1 VTAIA
6 LAFLLLDTVLLILA
20 GVLTRTLLPFG
31 LALIALVLAAIVL
44 LLQRRFARRWDE
56 IAAARQD
63 LRAEVQ
69 TWMQQRRGP

>member
-1 VTAIA
+1 
-6 LAFLLLDTVLLILA
+6 
-20 GVLTRTLLPFG
+20 
-31 LALIALVLAAIVL
+31 VLAAIVL